1 MINDNEKKNLP
12 MVKIY
17 SESPLKFFGGGER
30 LIIMIYKSLKE
41 NGIEAKVVENNN
53 NKVESRVGDK
63 DILEELGEDLLSE
76 RFRRY
81 GFPRFIYQDFPD
93 LQELKSSSSSIFLIF
108 LRRLPPKSILSQ
120 FSTFPKTKVVFC
132 LHGVALEKLRL
143 TDPRI
148 MIHQLIIRRQLSVFA
163 PFVKINIYAQCL
175 IPNIGNYLQFKG
187 ANKNNIFIIENE
199 IESGITNIIRNDSLF
214 QVIFIG
220 RMSNLSKGINF
231 LRKVIKKV
239 GKIDSSIKFIVI
251 GSGPDVHILD
261 GLNENCTVLT
271 NADDAV
277 KKGILMSSNLA
288 TITSNLE
295 PFSLVAVEFLTSG
308 LPVVTTPAS
317 GPSYIVGKDNIFGK
331 ISSFSV
337 NSFSEEIILYHKM
350 WKSDK
355 DAYYKMR
362 KNIAEKARSIF
373 DEKRM
378 PDSYLRMIVEVGSSW
393 WE

>member
-17 SESPLKFFGGGER
+17 SEFPLKFFGGEER

-108 LRRLPPKSILSQ
+108 SRRLPPKSILSQ

-163 PFVKINIYAQCL
+163 PFVKNNIYAQCL

-187 ANKNNIFIIENE
+187 ANK
-199 IESGITNIIRNDSLF
+199 
-214 QVIFIG
+214 
-220 RMSNLSKGINF
+220 
-231 LRKVIKKV
+231 
-239 GKIDSSIKFIVI
+239 
-251 GSGPDVHILD
+251 
-261 GLNENCTVLT
+261 
-271 NADDAV
+271 
-277 KKGILMSSNLA
+277 
-288 TITSNLE
+288 
-295 PFSLVAVEFLTSG
+295 
-308 LPVVTTPAS
+308 
-317 GPSYIVGKDNIFGK
+317 K
-331 ISSFSV
+331 ISLS
-337 NSFSEEIILYHKM
+337 LKM
-350 WKSDK
+350 
-355 DAYYKMR
+355 
-362 KNIAEKARSIF
+362 NF
-373 DEKRM
+373 DLE
-378 PDSYLRMIVEVGSSW
+378 SQI
-393 WE
+393 